1 MIRAYRGAIVFL
13 RRDFIHFSELAS
25 EQPDTVFLMALRD
38 SSPPLSVVV
47 VGSYNTDLVIW
58 CDSIP
63 TKGQSLMG
71 GEFDMFC
78 GGRGANCAVAA
89 ARAGCLVKFVGAH
102 GSDLFGRIAVER
114 LAHEHIDISD
124 FVELPSSQ
132 TGVALVFQE
141 RSPSGHAALIA
152 TSANN
157 QFPASLVTK
166 VESMMREADLIFTQ
180 FEIGSPALF
189 ETFRLCDRHHKRL
202 VVHASPVDSSTH
214 LPAGSYYLLVQD
226 DFEALAL
233 TGQSDLFAATREL
246 HRRGVKNLIVKHR
259 NDSLTF
265 SGGTSWRTHSIPHA
279 QFVQSAGTAECLTA
293 WAGIT
298 LAITGDLSRA
308 AQVGAEAMAFSLS
321 RHGAQDSMPYPSE
334 LSV

>member
-1 MIRAYRGAIVFL
+1 
-13 RRDFIHFSELAS
+13 
-25 EQPDTVFLMALRD
+25 
-38 SSPPLSVVV
+38 
-47 VGSYNTDLVIW
+47 
-58 CDSIP
+58 
-63 TKGQSLMG
+63 
-71 GEFDMFC
+71 
-78 GGRGANCAVAA
+78 
-89 ARAGCLVKFVGAH
+89 
-102 GSDLFGRIAVER
+102 
-114 LAHEHIDISD
+114 
-124 FVELPSSQ
+124 
-132 TGVALVFQE
+132 
-141 RSPSGHAALIA
+141 
-152 TSANN
+152 
-157 QFPASLVTK
+157 
-166 VESMMREADLIFTQ
+166 
-180 FEIGSPALF
+180 
-189 ETFRLCDRHHKRL
+189 
-202 VVHASPVDSSTH
+202 
-214 LPAGSYYLLVQD
+214 
-226 DFEALAL
+226 LAL